1 MPDPDDPRYRRT
13 GLSWRVQ
20 AMLWPAF
27 CTIAAC
33 LVAISVVIVSNGI
46 DLGEFGSLVVLVVAG
61 VPVLVVVVCTLLGGT
76 AVLVALAVRAVM
88 RVLAPDA
95 PGWVRAVVVAVPTG
109 VGVAAVVLAF
119 MAWIGVE
126 ETAVADYW
134 SFAVCIGAV
143 AVIAS
148 AIYSRDL
155 FDKRHLVGWRR
166 EGQ

>member
-61 VPVLVVVVCTLLGGT
+61 VPFLVVVVCTLLGGT
-76 AVLVALAVRAVM
+76 AVLVALALRAVM

-109 VGVAAVVLAF
+109 VCVAGAVLVF

-134 SFAVCIGAV
+134 SFAVGIGAV

-155 FDKRHLVGWRR
+155 FDKRHVVGWRR

>member
-1 MPDPDDPRYRRT
+1 
-13 GLSWRVQ
+13 
-20 AMLWPAF
+20 MLWPAF
-27 CTIAAC
+27 CTIATW
-33 LVAISVVIVSNGI
+33 VVIFVGGALRNGLDAADI
-46 DLGEFGSLVVLVVAG
+46 GSLVAWILIGVPITVVVA
-61 VPVLVVVVCTLLGGT
+61 CTLLGGT

-88 RVLAPDA
+88 RVLAPTA
-95 PGWVRAVVVAVPTG
+95 PRWVQALVVAVLTG
-109 VGVAAVVLAF
+109 VGVAVAVLIF

-134 SFAVCIGAV
+134 RLAVGIGAV

>member
-1 MPDPDDPRYRRT
+1 
-13 GLSWRVQ
+13 
-20 AMLWPAF
+20 MLWPAF
-27 CTIAAC
+27 CTI
-33 LVAISVVIVSNGI
+33 VTWVVISGGGILRNGLDADEI
-46 DLGEFGSLVVLVVAG
+46 GSLVAWILIGVPITVVVA
-61 VPVLVVVVCTLLGGT
+61 CTLLGGA
-76 AVLVALAVRAVM
+76 AVLVALAARAVM
-88 RVLAPDA
+88 RVLAPTA

-109 VGVAAVVLAF
+109 VGVAVAVLVF

-134 SFAVCIGAV
+134 RLAVGIGAV

-155 FDKRHLVGWRR
+155 FDKRHVVGWRS

>member
-13 GLSWRVQ
+13 GPSWRVQ

-27 CTIAAC
+27 CTI
-33 LVAISVVIVSNGI
+33 VTWIVVIAI
-46 DLGEFGSLVVLVVAG
+46 DISQDGLDPLPLAAWVIAG
-61 VPVLVVVVCTLLGGT
+61 VPITVVVVCTLLGGT
-76 AVLVALAVRAVM
+76 AVLVALAMRAVM
-88 RVLAPDA
+88 RVLAPTA
-95 PGWVRAVVVAVPTG
+95 PRWVRAVVVAVPTG
-109 VGVAAVVLAF
+109 LGVAAVVLAF
-119 MAWIGVE
+119 MARIFFSGNS
-126 ETAVADYW
+126 VAENSPYAA
-134 SFAVCIGAV
+134 SIGAV

>member
-13 GLSWRVQ
+13 GPSWRVQ
-20 AMLWPAF
+20 AMLWPAL
-27 CTIAAC
+27 CTIATWVVVVVIDISQDGLNLLG
-33 LVAISVVIVSNGI
+33 LVAWISI
-46 DLGEFGSLVVLVVAG
+46 G
-61 VPVLVVVVCTLLGGT
+61 VPITVVVVCTLLGGT

-88 RVLAPDA
+88 RVLAPTA

-109 VGVAAVVLAF
+109 AGVAATFLTF
-119 MAWIGVE
+119 MAWVGVE

-134 SFAVCIGAV
+134 RFAAGIGAV